1 MIDLTSIDQETLIA
15 RGQYST
21 VRGAHEDEKQRL
33 AILCGQLSTISSQVL
48 RAMQPDRDAAPD
60 MGVVNELLAT
70 GREALAR
77 IEQCVGEIEGLGA
90 QRAALKVAAW
100 GRK

>member
-1 MIDLTSIDQETLIA
+1 MIDLTTIDTETLIA

-33 AILCGQLSTISSQVL
+33 AVLCGQLGAITSQVL
-48 RAMQPDRDAAPD
+48 RAMQPDRDMPPD
-60 MGVVNELLAT
+60 MAVVNGLLT
-70 GREALAR
+70 DGRAALQR
-77 IEQCVGEIEGLGA
+77 IEQCVSEIEGLSA
-90 QRAALKVAAW
+90 QRAALKDAAW

>member
-1 MIDLTSIDQETLIA
+1 MIDLTTIDQETLIA

-21 VRGAHEDEKQRL
+21 VRGAHEDEKKRL
-33 AILCGQLSTISSQVL
+33 AILCGQFSAVSSQVL
-48 RAMQPDRDAAPD
+48 RCMQPGGDAQPD
-60 MGVVNELLAT
+60 MTAVRALLDT

-77 IEQCVGEIEGLGA
+77 IEQCVTDIEGLA
-90 QRAALKVAAW
+90 EQRAALKSAAW

>member
-1 MIDLTSIDQETLIA
+1 MIDLTTIDTDTLIA

-33 AILCGQLSTISSQVL
+33 AVLCGQLSTVTSQVL
-48 RAMQPDRDAAPD
+48 RAMQPEREGAPD
-60 MGVVNELLAT
+60 MGAVNELLAT
-70 GREALAR
+70 AREAVQR
-77 IEQCVGEIEGLGA
+77 IEQCVSDIEGLA
-90 QRAALKVAAW
+90 LQRAALKGAAW

>member
-1 MIDLTSIDQETLIA
+1 MIDLTTIDQETLIA

-21 VRGAHEDEKQRL
+21 VRGAHEDEKKRL
-33 AILCGQLSTISSQVL
+33 AILCGQFSTVSSQVL
-48 RAMQPDRDAAPD
+48 RCMQPDGDAQPD
-60 MGVVNELLAT
+60 MAAVRALLDT

-77 IEQCVGEIEGLGA
+77 IEQCVSDIEALAA
-90 QRAALKVAAW
+90 QRAALKGAAW

>member
-1 MIDLTSIDQETLIA
+1 MIDLTSIDQETFIA

-21 VRGAHEDEKQRL
+21 VRGAHEDEKKRL
-33 AILCGQLSTISSQVL
+33 AILCGQFSAVSSQVL
-48 RAMQPDRDAAPD
+48 RCMQPTNDAAPD
-60 MGVVNELLAT
+60 MEAVRELLDT

-77 IEQCVGEIEGLGA
+77 IEKCVSDIEGLSA
-90 QRAALKVAAW
+90 QRAALKDAAW

>member
-1 MIDLTSIDQETLIA
+1 MLDLTTIDTETLIA

-21 VRGAHEDEKQRL
+21 VRGAHEDEKKRL
-33 AILCGQLSTISSQVL
+33 AVLTGQFSAVSYQVL
-48 RAMQPDRDAAPD
+48 RCMQPDNDALPN
-60 MGVVNELLAT
+60 MEVVRELLAT

-77 IEQCVGEIEGLGA
+77 IEQCVADIEGLA
-90 QRAALKVAAW
+90 LQKAALKAAAW